1 MAQRISYTASVTL
14 HATAPDTHPANPT
27 GGSPPPRAPI
37 PLHQWVLALGMLAAA
52 AVIVGTAWS
61 TLTMRHDEL
70 GHAESHMHDVNVLLA
85 EQTSR
90 AVSEIDRI
98 LQQAQAESAGRLDG
112 SQNDH
117 GAGLNIRL
125 AQLVDGAPHVR
136 ALLLIDAQGKLLAH
150 SMTQLTPDVR
160 YDDRDWLQAHRT
172 NMNVGLFVGIPAK
185 GRVHGEA
192 TISFSRGIRTG
203 TEALRGV
210 IVASVRPDYFQN
222 LYRALDLGR
231 DGGVRLLRRD
241 GVLLAVN
248 KPEIGTVGT
257 EYGQATVFR
266 RALDAPHGIV
276 VRHAEGPGGVP
287 RVTALRAVADFPL
300 VIGNSV
306 TTAHALRDWHK
317 HLWFA
322 WPAAGVTALLFLALA
337 QVLART
343 LRTDARLRSELGASE
358 ERWRY
363 ALESAEHGVWDWE
376 IATDFVH
383 RSRRYLEIF
392 GLPLGYPD
400 SRHAWRDTV
409 HPDDLP
415 AAREAMFAVARAER
429 NDISTEIRVRDG
441 AGGWKKVLV
450 RGTPV
455 ARDEHGKP
463 TRITGTVTDVSALHF
478 AEQRL
483 REQEARVGAII
494 ESAMDAIITI
504 DESQRVL
511 LFNAAAEQ
519 VFGVPAEQ
527 AKQGTIDRFL
537 PEHLRIAHRE
547 HIAHF
552 AATGV
557 TTRRMGAKLRLVGLR
572 SSGEE
577 FPIDASIS
585 QVVIDGHKF
594 FTVILRDITQRV
606 AAEREIERSHNELRA
621 LSKSANDALESE
633 RRRVARELH
642 DELGQQ
648 LTAMKLDL
656 SEIEKFARHDGT
668 EPDDAL
674 RAACDRMRGLID
686 QTVASTRR
694 ISTDLR
700 PLVLDDLGLGAAL
713 DWLTKDF
720 TRRTGVSVSLQV
732 DDTMTEIGEPH
743 ASTIFRIVQE
753 CLTNISRHAQAQHA
767 SVTVES
773 RDGHAHVLVRDDGK
787 GLPPR
792 NAIRSGAFGLIGMRE
807 RARLL
812 GGEAAAENHP
822 AGGAVVNA
830 RLPLSS
836 APSDE
841 VFG

>member
-1 MAQRISYTASVTL
+1 MTPLAHALAAS
-14 HATAPDTHPANPT
+14 AES
-27 GGSPPPRAPI
+27 GPPRPAI
-37 PLHQWVLALGMLAAA
+37 PMHRWVLALGVLAAL

-61 TLTMRHDEL
+61 TLTMRRDEL
-70 GHAESHMHDVNVLLA
+70 VHAESHMRDVNILLA

-98 LQQAQAESAGRLDG
+98 LQQAQSESQPYVTGARLDG
-112 SQNDH
+112 RDN
-117 GAGLNIRL
+117 LNGRL
-125 AQLVDGAPHVR
+125 AQLVEGAPHVR
-136 ALLLIDAQGKLLAH
+136 ALLLIDSQGNLLAH
-150 SMTQLTPDVR
+150 SMTQVTPNVR
-160 YDDRDWLQAHRT
+160 YDDRDWFRAHHSQSGA
-172 NMNVGLFVGIPAK
+172 GLYISTPTV

-192 TISFSRGIRTG
+192 TISFSRGIRVGSET
-203 TEALRGV
+203 LRGV

-222 LYRALDLGR
+222 LYLALDLGP

-248 KPEIGTVGT
+248 KTEIGTVGT
-257 EYGQATVFR
+257 QYGNATAFR
-266 RALDAPHGIV
+266 RALDAPYGIV
-276 VRHAEGPGGVP
+276 LRHAEGPGGIP
-287 RVTALRAVADFPL
+287 RVTALRAVADYPL

-306 TTAHALRDWHK
+306 TIRHALRDWVK

-322 WPAAGVTALLFLALA
+322 LPAATLTALLFLALA
-337 QVLART
+337 RMLAGT
-343 LRTDARLRSELGASE
+343 LRTDSALRSELGASE

-363 ALESAEHGVWDWE
+363 ALESAGHGVWDWN
-376 IATDFVH
+376 IHTDAVH
-383 RSRRYLEIF
+383 RSPRYMAIF
-392 GLPLGYPD
+392 GLPHDYPAT
-400 SRHAWRDTV
+400 RHAWRDTV

-415 AAREAMFAVARAER
+415 AAREAMFALARGERAE
-429 NDISTEIRVRDG
+429 ISTSFRVRDG
-441 AGGWKKVLV
+441 HGGWKQVLV

-455 ARDEHGKP
+455 VRDAQGKP
-463 TRITGTVTDVSALHF
+463 VRMTGTVTDVSALHY

-483 REQEARVGAII
+483 REQEARTAAIV

-504 DESQRVL
+504 DASHCVL
-511 LFNAAAEQ
+511 LFNAAAER
-519 VFGVPAEQ
+519 VFGVPAAQ
-527 AKQGTIDRFL
+527 AKGSTLDRFL
-537 PEHLRIAHRE
+537 PERYRAAHRS
-547 HIAHF
+547 HIDEFGH
-552 AATGV
+552 TGV
-557 TTRRMGAKLRLVGLR
+557 TTRRMGGKVKLVGLR
-572 SSGEE
+572 ANGEE

-606 AAEREIERSHNELRA
+606 AAEREIERTHNEVRA
-621 LSKSANDALESE
+621 LSKSANEALEAE

-656 SEIEKFARHDGT
+656 SEIENFARSDGS
-668 EPDDAL
+668 DSGDSL

-732 DDTMTEIGEPH
+732 DDAMAEIGEPH

-753 CLTNISRHAQAQHA
+753 CLTNVSRHAQAQHA
-767 SVTVES
+767 SVIVEA
-773 RDGHAHVLVRDDGK
+773 RETQAHIVVRDDGK

-792 NAIRSGAFGLIGMRE
+792 SAMRAGAFGLISMRE

-812 GGEAAAENHP
+812 GGEASAENHP
-822 AGGAVVNA
+822 GGGAVVNA